1 MSRRYSSLVI
11 FLGLALWTAPCGAEN
26 DWSLGQLNPFK
37 KRPGSGERIR
47 ASLSDKAA
55 AESGSPAADS
65 RAASGGLQATSQPRD
80 PSMLTKVNRGTKAL
94 FSMTWD
100 KTTETWVQTKQVLGK
115 TKKVLMPWERK
126 EPTANHSSPQ
136 YGNRDSSLFPSW
148 WPKKEEK
155 KRPNSVKEFLSLPRP
170 GY

>member
-11 FLGLALWTAPCGAEN
+11 FLGLALGAAPCRADP
-26 DWSLGQLNPFK
+26 DWRLGKLNPFK
-37 KRPGSGERIR
+37 KPPGAGERIR

-55 AESGSPAADS
+55 AESHSPAANS
-65 RAASGGLQATSQPRD
+65 PAASGGFHVTSQPRE
-80 PSMLTKVNRGTKAL
+80 PSMLSKVNRGTKAL

-115 TKKVLMPWERK
+115 TKRVLIPWERK
-126 EPTANHSSPQ
+126 ETTANHSSPHRD
-136 YGNRDSSLFPSW
+136 NRDSSLFPSW
-148 WPKKEEK
+148 WPKKKEK